1 MFWNILGELYLLQW
15 RGGSHSRVVM
25 AGLQRGLGFLLQRRF
40 PSGASL
46 ALGTRAGLLS
56 GRGPGATLLGWSPLL
71 LWDLGT
77 SSLGLLPGGL
87 TWLLLGP
94 LLGLAPCG
102 LLAHASRGGALLQL
116 GT

>member
-1 MFWNILGELYLLQW
+1 
-15 RGGSHSRVVM
+15 M
-25 AGLQRGLGFLLQRRF
+25 AGLQWGLGFLLQRGF

-56 GRGPGATLLGWSPLL
+56 SRGPGAALLGWSSLL
-71 LWDLGT
+71 LWNLGT

-102 LLAHASRGGALLQL
+102 LLARASRGGSLLLL
-116 GT
+116 GS